1 MAGSA
6 APDEGSHM
14 KSIKRIAL
22 VLVLLW
28 LAFAAGPAA
37 RPASAQ
43 SGESP
48 EPVVHALM
56 FWMDTCG
63 HCHYVLESVLPPL
76 QEQYGAQLDITL
88 VEIASREDADRMLA
102 VAAELG
108 LPPGGVGVPFLVI
121 GERYLIGSDQVEA
134 ELPGLIEAHLAAG
147 GVELPSLPTLE
158 GLVPAAEPAVL
169 PPAPAPEATA
179 AAPEAVVAA
188 PEARAVDGAG
198 VALVVLLAMILVLA
212 AAAGGLWLARA
223 GRIQSTPAARLWL
236 AVPILSVL
244 GLGVAA
250 YLAYVETQAASA
262 VCGPVGDCNAVQS
275 SSYARVLGVPIGLIG
290 VAGYVAILAVWA
302 WARRSAS
309 ALPVVL
315 LVLMTGFGVAFS
327 IYLTYLEL
335 FVIRAVCMW
344 CVTSA
349 VVMTLLLLVSVWLA
363 VGAATQPRPRAAM
376 AR

>member
-1 MAGSA
+1 
-6 APDEGSHM
+6 M

-88 VEIASREDADRMLA
+88 IEIASREDADRMLA

-236 AVPILSVL
+236 AVPILSVI

-349 VVMTLLLLVSVWLA
+349 VVMTLLLLVSVRLA

>member
-1 MAGSA
+1 MS
-6 APDEGSHM
+6 
-14 KSIKRIAL
+14 KL
-22 VLVLLW
+22 TLLII
-28 LAFAAGPAA
+28 FAALLFVPGGA
-37 RPASAQ
+37 ASAIQ
-43 SGESP
+43 ADE
-48 EPVVHALM
+48 EPVVRGVM

-188 PEARAVDGAG
+188 PEARAVAGAG

>member
-1 MAGSA
+1 M
-6 APDEGSHM
+6 
-14 KSIKRIAL
+14 
-22 VLVLLW
+22 VLLW

-37 RPASAQ
+37 RPAGAQ

-88 VEIASREDADRMLA
+88 IEIASREDADRMLA

-108 LPPGGVGVPFLVI
+108 LPPGRVGVPFMVI
-121 GERYLIGSDQVEA
+121 GDRYLIGSDQVEA

-147 GVELPSLPTLE
+147 GVELPPLTTLE

-169 PPAPAPEATA
+169 PAAPAPVATTA
-179 AAPEAVVAA
+179 AAPEAVAAA

-223 GRIQSTPAARLWL
+223 GRIQLPPADRLWL
-236 AVPILSVL
+236 AVPILSVI

-309 ALPVVL
+309 ALPAVL

-349 VVMTLLLLVSVWLA
+349 VVMTLLLLVSVRLA
-363 VGAATQPRPRAAM
+363 VGAATKPRPRAAM